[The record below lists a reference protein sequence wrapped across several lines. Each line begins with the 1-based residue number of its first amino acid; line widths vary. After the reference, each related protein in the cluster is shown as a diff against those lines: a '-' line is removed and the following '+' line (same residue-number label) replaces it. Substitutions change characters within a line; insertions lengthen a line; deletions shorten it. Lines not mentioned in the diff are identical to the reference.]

1 MRYIT
6 MGGRF
11 YAAWDAMVLL
21 YTQYP
26 TITPVVEEQ
35 IENDLIAYLDKY
47 GYITY
52 DLCSDDDRFTVV
64 DPKITAHLILQDVK
78 EVLQHDGYNKLRT

>member
-1 MRYIT
+1 MRYFIEKP
-6 MGGRF
+6 RF
-11 YAAWDAMVLL
+11 YSAWDTMVLL

-35 IENDLIAYLDKY
+35 IENDLIAYLDKH
-47 GYITY
+47 GYITD

-78 EVLQHDGYNKLRT
+78 EVLNHD

>member
-1 MRYIT
+1 MRYFIEKL
-6 MGGRF
+6 R
-11 YAAWDAMVLL
+11 YYSAWDTMVLM

-35 IENDLIAYLDKY
+35 IENDLIAYLDKH
-47 GYITY
+47 GHITD

-64 DPKITAHLILQDVK
+64 DPQIIAPLMLKDVK
-78 EVLQHDGYNKLRT
+78 EALQHV